1 MKARSSRS
9 GLLSASF
16 PPMTA
21 ELDRAKVRRD
31 KLNDNGINLFL
42 SDDIQDLQLFKPLPH
57 EPVYFEQ
64 QVHHI
69 SASGMS

>member
-1 MKARSSRS
+1 
-9 GLLSASF
+9 
-16 PPMTA
+16 MTA